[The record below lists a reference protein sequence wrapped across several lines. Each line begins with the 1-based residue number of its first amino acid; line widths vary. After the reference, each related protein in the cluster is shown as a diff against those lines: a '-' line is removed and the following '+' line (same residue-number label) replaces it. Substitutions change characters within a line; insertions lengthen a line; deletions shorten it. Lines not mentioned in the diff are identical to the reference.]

1 MSKFEEIKSA
11 ISALTADELAR
22 LRAWLDELAEQRF
35 DAAIERDAADGK
47 LDNLIEQAL
56 ADHRSG
62 RTSEL

>member
-11 ISALTADELAR
+11 ISALPADELAR